1 MRKVLQS
8 YVYLGVIAGLVIFLD
23 RVSKLLIISNLA
35 VGERWAPDWLMPY
48 ARFVHVQNTGVAFGM
63 FQGWGWLSTIMALI
77 IVIAAIYYFPRI
89 SEKDWALRLCLG
101 LILGGAIGNQIDR
114 LSYGYVVDFVS
125 VGNFAV
131 FNVADSAI
139 TVGTIIFILL
149 SLIQEYKDKKKAS
162 APEALSDQEQ
172 SE

>member
-1 MRKVLQS
+1 MIIL
-8 YVYLGVIAGLVIFLD
+8 ID
-23 RVSKLLIISNLA
+23 RISKILIVTNLA
-35 VGERWAPDWLMPY
+35 VGERWAPEWLMPY

-63 FQGWGWLSTIMALI
+63 LPGWGWLSTIMAVV
-77 IVIAAIYYFPRI
+77 IVIAVIYYFPRI
-89 SEKDWALRLCLG
+89 AEEGWPLRLCLG

-114 LSYGYVVDFVS
+114 FSYGYVVDFVS
-125 VGNFAV
+125 LGNFAV

-149 SLIQEYKDKKKAS
+149 SLIQEYTDKKKAVS
-162 APEALSDQEQ
+162 PGSQSSQEQ